1 MMKKKVFQMKAKK
14 WMALCLGAVMA
25 FSLTACGSAA
35 QEAAQNGT
43 SDQKA
48 ESGTEAAAAAQDA
61 EDEGGADKL
70 AQIKEAGKLVI
81 ATEGDW
87 SPWTYHDPDSG
98 ELVGLDVEIGKE
110 LASRLGVE
118 AEFQETTWDSIL
130 AGVEAGRFD
139 IACNG
144 VGYTEER
151 AESYAF
157 SEPYVYTHKVLV
169 VRGDNEDITSFEDL
183 NGKTTANT
191 ASSTYA
197 AIAEAY
203 GAAVTPVDSLTET
216 IELVLSGR
224 VDATVNAQV
233 SIEDYL
239 KANPDA
245 NLKIVAISEGEPV
258 VFPMQKTSETDS
270 LVEAVNAALED
281 MREDGTLA
289 AISEK
294 YFGLDLTQQ

>member
-1 MMKKKVFQMKAKK
+1 MNMKKITALGLALV
-14 WMALCLGAVMA
+14 MALSMA
-25 FSLTACGSAA
+25 ACGSASTGSSSA
-35 QEAAQNGT
+35 
-43 SDQKA
+43 D
-48 ESGTEAAAAAQDA
+48 AAAADETVSEAAEAADNAGEETDETADA
-61 EDEGGADKL
+61 ANDKL
-70 AQIKEAGKLVI
+70 AQIKAAGKLVI

-87 SPWTYHDPDSG
+87 SPWTYHDPESG
-98 ELVGLDVEIGKE
+98 ELVGLDVEIGQ
-110 LASRLGVE
+110 AIADYLGVE

-151 AESYAF
+151 AQSYAF
-157 SEPYVYTHKVLV
+157 STPYVYTHKVLV
-169 VRGDNEDITSFEDL
+169 VAADNDDIHSFEDL
-183 NGKTTANT
+183 AGKTTANT

-197 AIAEAY
+197 AIAEQY
-203 GAAVTPVDSLTET
+203 GATVTPVDSLTET

-239 KANPDA
+239 KANPDSG
-245 NLKIVAISEGEPV
+245 LKIVCVSEGEPV
-258 VFPMQKTSETDS
+258 VFPMQKGENTDT
-270 LVEAVNAALED
+270 LVAAVNEALEA
-281 MREDGTLA
+281 MRADGTLA

-294 YFGLDLTQQ
+294 YFGLDLTQED